1 MGRVR
6 RRYDNM
12 QSSDNPDL
20 RYDMAFQKM
29 KKIKGFYIH
38 LLIYIL
44 ANIFF
49 IAANQNESIGD
60 HSLFWSF
67 KTFSTAI
74 FWGIGLLAH
83 GFSVFGRDI
92 FFGKDWEERKIQ
104 QFMEQDKKEKW
115 E

>member
-74 FWGIGLLAH
+74 FWVSALCILQQRLL
-83 GFSVFGRDI
+83 SRLRQWVL
-92 FFGKDWEERKIQ
+92 KDNRCC
-104 QFMEQDKKEKW
+104 
-115 E
+115 